1 MLQKYRLGL
10 CLSVS
15 QTLISHVLEM
25 TTIRSK
31 DLKKNEVKA
40 IDKIGRQSM
49 LIIISSQFLSKICY
63 IEVFDNISTTVN
75 SPSNFTRNKV
85 DYSAR
90 FEQFRTPHARLT
102 PAQFRFAASPLYASR
117 SPVAS
122 FNNETGS

>member
-49 LIIISSQFLSKICY
+49 LIIFSEFLSKI
-63 IEVFDNISTTVN
+63 I
-75 SPSNFTRNKV
+75 
-85 DYSAR
+85 
-90 FEQFRTPHARLT
+90 L
-102 PAQFRFAASPLYASR
+102 
-117 SPVAS
+117 
-122 FNNETGS
+122 

>member
-31 DLKKNEVKA
+31 DSKKNEVKA

-49 LIIISSQFLSKICY
+49 LNIISSL
-63 IEVFDNISTTVN
+63 
-75 SPSNFTRNKV
+75 NFYQK
-85 DYSAR
+85 
-90 FEQFRTPHARLT
+90 FII
-102 PAQFRFAASPLYASR
+102 
-117 SPVAS
+117 
-122 FNNETGS
+122 